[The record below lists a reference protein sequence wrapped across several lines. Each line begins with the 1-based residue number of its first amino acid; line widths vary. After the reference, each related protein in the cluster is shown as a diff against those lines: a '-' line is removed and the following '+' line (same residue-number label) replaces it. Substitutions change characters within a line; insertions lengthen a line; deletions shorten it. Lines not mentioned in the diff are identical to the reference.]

1 VVEFFRENY
10 GPMSRAFASLDESRR
25 EALQNDLIDLWS
37 SHNKSANGSTKV
49 DAEYLEVIAI
59 RE

>member
-10 GPMSRAFASLDESRR
+10 GPMSRAFASLDEGRR